1 MYSSN
6 IIAGYKDLF
15 PNGNKDYQS
24 FVNRLPSNLIIS
36 VLIALNNELNTNETP
51 HRIQSRL
58 FNLLT
63 SRFTYKQKIE
73 LDTAFRRYNQK
84 VRGQYSGIIFGK
96 RHLLT
101 AIVKEL
107 NNYRECLDHVD
118 SPIDEYNLLK
128 AYLIA
133 VDEVNT
139 KDQTF
144 IDFTK
149 LERTDPLSKYK
160 LLWPIL
166 LNQWEWN
173 EQVNIIFETFRLFC
187 FLKYVKVKYRDF
199 LKEYLHSL
207 GFESIEQLVASFNQ
221 INNATNIEN
230 EKEILKKLVY
240 IVPKPNSTKKH
251 LCRQAINQLIGSN
264 EITISDIRKFP
275 LYYNSNRG
283 YMTIDRSTYLKK
295 NYRGPFF
302 ELRANT
308 SLKDIESFNVY
319 STNISKE
326 LEKTCL
332 SPILTI
338 LSNSKADVLHFDD
351 ETSSSPDGYI
361 RIGNTVFLFEYKAY
375 FFPETLTNTP
385 DFDSIKKYIDE
396 RFIKNEKDK
405 EKGVLQLKSQ
415 IEILNSNG
423 FHFDKDIKKNE
434 SPIKIYPI
442 IIHQDFQFSLPGLN
456 HYLNESLKDNLK
468 KTQNNLEIQ
477 QLLFVNLEVLLDMA
491 ICEKDFSYLE
501 YSLQEYWK
509 FLEEYGLKFAKT
521 ARQDDFIRSHLSF
534 DQFYNLKLI
543 KKLDNP
549 NSTTPHLQ
557 KLLDL
562 AEISLNEFK
571 EPI

>member
-1 MYSSN
+1 MYTSN
-6 IIAGYKDLF
+6 IIAGYKNLF
-15 PNGNKDYQS
+15 PNGNKGYQS
-24 FVNRLPSNLIIS
+24 FVSRLPSNLIIS
-36 VLIALNNELNTNETP
+36 VLIALNNELNTNEP
-51 HRIQSRL
+51 LYQNQIRL

-63 SRFTYKQKIE
+63 SRFTNKQKIE
-73 LDTAFRRYNQK
+73 LDEAFKRYKLK
-84 VRGQYSGIIFGK
+84 VRGQYSVIVFGK
-96 RHLLT
+96 RYLLA

-128 AYLIA
+128 AYLTA

-144 IDFTK
+144 IDFKK

-160 LLWPIL
+160 LLWSIL

-187 FLKYVKVKYRDF
+187 FLKYVKVKYRNF
-199 LKEYLHSL
+199 LREYLHSL

-221 INNATNIEN
+221 INKATNIEN
-230 EKEILKKLVY
+230 KKEILKKLVY
-240 IVPKPNSTKKH
+240 IVPKPNETENH

-283 YMTIDRSTYLKK
+283 YMIIDRTTYLKK

-302 ELRANT
+302 ELRTNT
-308 SLKDIESFNVY
+308 SLKNIESFNVY
-319 STNISKE
+319 SANISKE

-338 LSNSKADVLHFDD
+338 LAHSKADVLHFDD

-375 FFPETLTNTP
+375 FFPETLTNKP
-385 DFDSIKKYIDE
+385 EFNSIKKYIDE

-405 EKGVLQLKSQ
+405 EKGVLQLKNQ
-415 IEILNSNG
+415 IEILNSTG

-442 IIHQDFQFSLPGLN
+442 IIHQDFQFSLPGVN
-456 HYLNESLKDNLK
+456 HYLDESFKNNLEK
-468 KTQNNLEIQ
+468 AQNNLEIH
-477 QLLFVNLEVLLDMA
+477 QLLVVNLEVLLDMA
-491 ICEKDFSYLE
+491 ICGKDFSYLE
-501 YSLQEYWK
+501 SSFQKYWK
-509 FLEEYGLKFAKT
+509 FLEEYGLKFEKT
-521 ARQDDFIRSHLSF
+521 VQQDDLIKSHLSF

-543 KKLDNP
+543 EKLDDP
-549 NSTTPHLQ
+549 DSKQPYLQ

-562 AEISLNEFK
+562 AGISLNEFK